1 MNRGTAGAPTAHR
14 FATAAVATPHYL
26 ASHAGAAVLH
36 QGGNAMDAAIAA
48 NLVLGVVAPYTCGIG
63 GDCFAIVWDGDLHGY
78 NGSGRAPAAATPAA
92 VLDRLRPATGPAV
105 GLAAPRAGLLPVTVP
120 KADEAAGAPGQVAMP
135 RSGPLPI
142 TVPGAVDA
150 WFALL
155 ERFGSRSFA
164 ELVEPAAAY
173 AENGFPLTA
182 AGAARIA
189 AGRPADPGWGDWPAI
204 YGRSAPGT
212 PLCQPDLARTLRA
225 AAAGGPDAFYRGEIA
240 AAVADHVQ
248 RLGGFLDAADL
259 AAHRG
264 EWVRPLEGRYRDLTV
279 AELPPNSQGS
289 AALLALH
296 LLDGAGPLP
305 PDGPER
311 HHRLIEAV
319 ATALAERDAHLTDP
333 AHMRLPPDVLADP
346 GRATAL
352 AAHPAPPATARRGGG
367 GDTAYL
373 CAVDR
378 SGLCVSLIQSNYNGF
393 GSGVTV
399 PGFGINLHNRG
410 AYFSLDPDHVNVLA
424 PAKRT
429 LHTLMPALAR
439 RGGRPWLVF
448 GTMGA
453 DGQLQTQVQLLARL
467 VDDGADP
474 AAALAAPRWLVD
486 PGDHS
491 VRIESRF
498 SPAVLDGLRRHGH
511 RLDVLGGWEDPMGHA
526 HVIRIDG
533 DGLTAAS
540 DPRCEGLAA
549 GF

>member
-1 MNRGTAGAPTAHR
+1 MNPPPAAHR

-26 ASHAGAAVLH
+26 ASQAGVVVL
-36 QGGNAMDAAIAA
+36 QGGGNAVDAAIAA
-48 NLVLGVVAPYTCGIG
+48 NLVLGVVAPYTCGVG
-63 GDCFAIVWDGDLHGY
+63 GDCFAIVWDGALHGY
-78 NGSGRAPAAATPAA
+78 NGSGRAPAGATPAA
-92 VLDRLRPATGPAV
+92 VAERLAGAGVGAGPA
-105 GLAAPRAGLLPVTVP
+105 RAVSGGAVSGGPV
-120 KADEAAGAPGQVAMP
+120 MP
-135 RSGPLPI
+135 RSGPLTV

-155 ERFGSRSFA
+155 ERFGTRPFA
-164 ELVEPAAAY
+164 ELAQPAIAY
-173 AENGFPLTA
+173 ADGGFPLTA

-189 AGRPADPGWGDWPAI
+189 AGGPADPGWGDWEAI
-204 YGRSAPGT
+204 YGRATPGAR
-212 PLCQPDLARTLRA
+212 LRQPDLARTLRA
-225 AAAGGPDAFYRGEIA
+225 VAGGGPDAFYRGEIA
-240 AAVADHVQ
+240 AAVAGHVQ
-248 RLGGFLDAADL
+248 RLGGFLDTADL
-259 AAHRG
+259 AAHHG
-264 EWVRPLEGRYRDLTV
+264 DWVEPLEGRYRDVTV

-296 LLDGAGPLP
+296 LLDRAGPLP

-311 HHRLIEAV
+311 QHRLIDAV

-333 AHMRLPPDVLADP
+333 VHMRLPAGALADP
-346 GRATAL
+346 ARAAAL
-352 AAHPAPPATARRGGG
+352 AAGPAPAGRAARGGG

-373 CAVDR
+373 CAVDGDGR
-378 SGLCVSLIQSNYNGF
+378 CVSLIQSNYNGF
-393 GSGVTV
+393 GSGLTV
-399 PGFGINLHNRG
+399 PGLGVNLHNRG

-424 PAKRT
+424 PGKRT

-474 AAALAAPRWLVD
+474 AAALAAPRWVVD
-486 PGDHS
+486 PGDFS
-491 VRIESRF
+491 VRLEDRF
-498 SPAVLDGLRRHGH
+498 PPAVVDGLRSRGH
-511 RLDVLGGWEDPMGHA
+511 RLAPAGSWEDHMGHA
-526 HVIRIDG
+526 QVIRLDG
-533 DGLTAAS
+533 DGLSAAS

>member
-1 MNRGTAGAPTAHR
+1 LSPGTDGPPDAHR
-14 FATAAVATPHYL
+14 FATAGVATPPYL
-26 ASHAGAAVLH
+26 ASHAGAAVLR

-48 NLVLGVVAPYTCGIG
+48 NLVLGVVAPYSCGIG
-63 GDCFAIVWDGDLHGY
+63 GDCFAIVWDGALHGY
-78 NGSGRAPAAATPAA
+78 NGSGRAPAAATPVA
-92 VLDRLRPATGPAV
+92 VRERLDGHGASPA
-105 GLAAPRAGLLPVTVP
+105 PV
-120 KADEAAGAPGQVAMP
+120 MP

-164 ELVEPAAAY
+164 ELAETAIAY
-173 AENGFPLTA
+173 ADGGFPLTA

-189 AGRPADPGWGDWPAI
+189 AGRPADRDWGDRDTI
-204 YGRSAPGT
+204 YRAAPGRR
-212 PLCQPDLARTLRA
+212 LHQPDLARTLRA
-225 AAAGGPDAFYRGEIA
+225 VAAGGPEAFYRGAIA
-240 AAVADHVQ
+240 AAVAGHVA

-264 EWVRPLEGRYRDLTV
+264 EWVQPLEGRYRDLTV

-296 LLDGAGPLP
+296 LLDAAGPLP
-305 PDGPER
+305 PDGPDR

-319 ATALAERDAHLTDP
+319 ATALTERDAHLTDP
-333 AHMRLPPDVLADP
+333 AHMRLPADVLAGPD
-346 GRATAL
+346 RARAL
-352 AAHPAPPATARRGGG
+352 AAGPAPSGWAPRGGG

-373 CAVDR
+373 CAVDG
-378 SGLCVSLIQSNYNGF
+378 SGRCVSLIQSNYNGF

-424 PAKRT
+424 PGKRT

-474 AAALAAPRWLVD
+474 AAALAAPRWVVD
-486 PGDHS
+486 PGDFS
-491 VRIESRF
+491 VGIEDRF
-498 SPAVLDGLRRHGH
+498 PPAVVAGLREAGH
-511 RLDVLGGWEDPMGHA
+511 RLEVLGAWEDRMGHA
-526 HVIRIDG
+526 HVIRIDD

-549 GF
+549 GV